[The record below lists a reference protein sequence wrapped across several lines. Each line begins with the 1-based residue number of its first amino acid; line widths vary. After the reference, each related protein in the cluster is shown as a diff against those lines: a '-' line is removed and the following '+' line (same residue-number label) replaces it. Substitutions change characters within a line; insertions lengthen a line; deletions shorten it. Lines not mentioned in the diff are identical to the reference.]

1 MKRYNIWNK
10 IFHSS
15 EVNKNIEDYKL
26 QQSLVNNY
34 ECWLTKIG
42 NANTLIECMTLHK
55 YIWRQGFKNT
65 NLGPDK
71 YGMFRTKDINF
82 MNTNEV
88 YIGGFN
94 GLKIL
99 TIEEWE
105 ECKKELY
112 DSEQTCY
119 SFILSSYKALLKAN
133 IINITDK
140 AKILVEQYQQN
151 NYKLMMSIRV
161 STSKNPISR

>member
-119 SFILSSYKALLKAN
+119 SFILSSYKRSLKAN
-133 IINITDK
+133 IINITDHS
-140 AKILVEQYQQN
+140 AQTVPLVSL
-151 NYKLMMSIRV
+151 K
-161 STSKNPISR
+161 

>member
-82 MNTNEV
+82 MTTNEV

-112 DSEQTCY
+112 DSKYFKNT
-119 SFILSSYKALLKAN
+119 IA
-133 IINITDK
+133 IDIVK
-140 AKILVEQYQQN
+140 AKRNINSDGNKRGEIDEVFYRG
-151 NYKLMMSIRV
+151 RV
-161 STSKNPISR
+161 VVL

>member
-82 MNTNEV
+82 MTTNEV

-105 ECKKELY
+105 ECKEELY
-112 DSEQTCY
+112 DSEQTC
-119 SFILSSYKALLKAN
+119 
-133 IINITDK
+133 
-140 AKILVEQYQQN
+140 
-151 NYKLMMSIRV
+151 
-161 STSKNPISR
+161 

>member
-1 MKRYNIWNK
+1 MKRCNIWNK

-55 YIWRQGFKNT
+55 YIWSQGFKNT
-65 NLGPDK
+65 NLCPDK

-82 MNTNEV
+82 MTTNEV

-105 ECKKELY
+105 ECKEKLY

-119 SFILSSYKALLKAN
+119 SFILSSYKRLLKAN

-151 NYKLMMSIRV
+151 NYKL
-161 STSKNPISR
+161 

>member
-15 EVNKNIEDYKL
+15 EVIKDIEDYKL

-105 ECKKELY
+105 ECKEELY

-119 SFILSSYKALLKAN
+119 SFILSSYKRSLKAN

-151 NYKLMMSIRV
+151 NYKL
-161 STSKNPISR
+161 

>member
-65 NLGPDK
+65 NLDPDK

-82 MNTNEV
+82 MTTNEV

-105 ECKKELY
+105 ECKEELY

-151 NYKLMMSIRV
+151 NYKL
-161 STSKNPISR
+161 

>member
-1 MKRYNIWNK
+1 MKRCNIWNK

-82 MNTNEV
+82 MTTNEV

-119 SFILSSYKALLKAN
+119 DIILYAYKRLLKSN
-133 IINITDK
+133 IIALADN
-140 AKILVEQYQQN
+140 AKLLVAEYQQN
-151 NYKLMMSIRV
+151 NYKL
-161 STSKNPISR
+161 

>member
-82 MNTNEV
+82 MTTNEV

-119 SFILSSYKALLKAN
+119 SFILSSYKRSLKAN
-133 IINITDK
+133 IININSSL
-140 AKILVEQYQQN
+140 IIQ
-151 NYKLMMSIRV
+151 
-161 STSKNPISR
+161 

>member
-26 QQSLVNNY
+26 QQS
-34 ECWLTKIG
+34 LTKIG

-82 MNTNEV
+82 MTTNEV

-105 ECKKELY
+105 ECKEELY

-119 SFILSSYKALLKAN
+119 SFILSSYKRLLKAN

-151 NYKLMMSIRV
+151 NYKL
-161 STSKNPISR
+161 

>member
-82 MNTNEV
+82 MTTNEV

-94 GLKIL
+94 GLK
-99 TIEEWE
+99 EWE
-105 ECKKELY
+105 ECKEELY
-112 DSEQTCY
+112 DSEQTCF
-119 SFILSSYKALLKAN
+119 SFILSSYKRLLKAN

-151 NYKLMMSIRV
+151 NYKL
-161 STSKNPISR
+161 

>member
-105 ECKKELY
+105 ECKKVLY

-119 SFILSSYKALLKAN
+119 SFILSSYKRSLKAN
-133 IINITDK
+133 IINITDHS
-140 AKILVEQYQQN
+140 AQTVPLVSL
-151 NYKLMMSIRV
+151 K
-161 STSKNPISR
+161 

>member
-82 MNTNEV
+82 MTTNEV

-105 ECKKELY
+105 ECKE
-112 DSEQTCY
+112 
-119 SFILSSYKALLKAN
+119 
-133 IINITDK
+133 
-140 AKILVEQYQQN
+140 
-151 NYKLMMSIRV
+151 RV
-161 STSKNPISR
+161 

>member
-1 MKRYNIWNK
+1 MKRCNIWNK

-42 NANTLIECMTLHK
+42 NANTLIECMILHK
-55 YIWRQGFKNT
+55 YIWSQGFKNT

-82 MNTNEV
+82 MTTNEV

-105 ECKKELY
+105 ECKEELY

-119 SFILSSYKALLKAN
+119 SFILSRYKRSLKAN

-151 NYKLMMSIRV
+151 NYKL
-161 STSKNPISR
+161 